1 MNSSIKQNSGKSLD
15 NNEKK
20 QLDKKEKNIYVNK
33 KINKY
38 SSFNNIQISSNN
50 NDNNFKKDIT
60 YSYIPNNKKENKNL
74 QISNINN
81 DDSKYTNNNSHQRI
95 IFIANNVKENPQSQN
110 KYINSKIT
118 SSQGISY
125 IMSNDYEQKNKNNN
139 SSNDYSESS
148 HNEFTYIANENSKNK
163 ELKISSNF
171 KNNQLNITCQGVSYI
186 AQEQPK
192 PQEKNNNLEITSSS
206 NKDSNNYISYI
217 APKKSINNNYSIEY
231 NPMNFKDNQNG
242 ISFIAKNNNYQLSN
256 QNNSYSYIAPGKT
269 KSNTL
274 GKNFNANNFEIS
286 SNKNNYFYIAKD
298 KHEKNEDN
306 KEKLNC
312 FKFNHNESMNFIC
325 EDKKI
330 KNNNNFAF
338 TKCEGDNFKYIK
350 DDATGAQIL
359 EQN

>member
-1 MNSSIKQNSGKSLD
+1 
-15 NNEKK
+15 
-20 QLDKKEKNIYVNK
+20 
-33 KINKY
+33 
-38 SSFNNIQISSNN
+38 
-50 NDNNFKKDIT
+50 
-60 YSYIPNNKKENKNL
+60 
-74 QISNINN
+74 
-81 DDSKYTNNNSHQRI
+81 
-95 IFIANNVKENPQSQN
+95 
-110 KYINSKIT
+110 
-118 SSQGISY
+118 
-125 IMSNDYEQKNKNNN
+125 
-139 SSNDYSESS
+139 
-148 HNEFTYIANENSKNK
+148 
-163 ELKISSNF
+163 
-171 KNNQLNITCQGVSYI
+171 
-186 AQEQPK
+186 
-192 PQEKNNNLEITSSS
+192 
-206 NKDSNNYISYI
+206 
-217 APKKSINNNYSIEY
+217 
-231 NPMNFKDNQNG
+231 MNFKDNQNG

-286 SNKNNYFYIAKD
+286 SNKNNYFYITKD

-312 FKFNHNESMNFIC
+312 FKFNHNESMSFIC